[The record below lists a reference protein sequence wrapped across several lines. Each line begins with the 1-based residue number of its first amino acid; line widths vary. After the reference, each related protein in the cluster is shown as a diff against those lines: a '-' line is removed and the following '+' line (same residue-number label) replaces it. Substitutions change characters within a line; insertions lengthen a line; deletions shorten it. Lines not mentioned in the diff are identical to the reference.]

1 MDGAGEPALGV
12 AGLLRRR
19 GPFELPGLASSDV
32 GAEEI
37 GEAVDE
43 AALESDIATEI
54 VDEVLPPP
62 AIDDIDGIS
71 SEP

>member
-19 GPFELPGLASSDV
+19 DPFELPGLATSEV

-37 GEAVDE
+37 GEADDG
-43 AALESDIATEI
+43 AALESDVTMEIA
-54 VDEVLPPP
+54 DEVLPPL
-62 AIDDIDGIS
+62 AVDDTDGIS